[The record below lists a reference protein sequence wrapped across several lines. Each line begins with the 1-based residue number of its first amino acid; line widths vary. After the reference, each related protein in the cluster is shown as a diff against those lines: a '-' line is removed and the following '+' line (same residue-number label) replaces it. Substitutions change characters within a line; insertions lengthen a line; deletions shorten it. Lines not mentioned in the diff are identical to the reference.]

1 MGEVVELNVITTLPI
16 DPKRILAKACDVS
29 FDRVMI
35 IGVTADGDEYFASS
49 EADGGT
55 CLWDME
61 RARHAFMRI
70 ADDASDH

>member
-1 MGEVVELNVITTLPI
+1 MGEIIDLPVITTLPI
-16 DPKRILAKACDVS
+16 DPQRVLAKACDVE

-35 IGVTADGDEYFASS
+35 IGRTADGDEYFASS

-61 RARHAFMRI
+61 RARHALMRI
-70 ADDASDH
+70 ADNASDH